1 MLRHCV
7 QCATAPAQ
15 GACVPCISRASSVF
29 RRCQSVWAW
38 AKVSQ
43 AAWAVNLVLPKMAS
57 LYLWSA
63 DLFCFHRLCSI
74 SASSQASTGI
84 LLSQLAFLSLCLATP
99 QRLVPCPAS
108 PIPALYQVSRVN
120 PSALPFSS
128 LPDSH
133 QVPEIL
139 MSVVATPLPSLLR
152 GPFSTANVNDSHL
165 PSK

>member
-1 MLRHCV
+1 M
-7 QCATAPAQ
+7 
-15 GACVPCISRASSVF
+15 SSVP
-29 RRCQSVWAW
+29 RPQPRVPVCPAYPEPLVSSEG
-38 AKVSQ
+38 AKVFELEPKCPKLLEPLD
-43 AAWAVNLVLPKMAS
+43 LVLPKMAS

-108 PIPALYQVSRVN
+108 PIPALYLVSRVN

-133 QVPEIL
+133 QVPEIF

-152 GPFSTANVNDSHL
+152 APFSTANVNDSHL

>member
-1 MLRHCV
+1 M
-7 QCATAPAQ
+7 
-15 GACVPCISRASSVF
+15 SSVP
-29 RRCQSVWAW
+29 RPQPRVPVCPAYPEPLVSSEG
-38 AKVSQ
+38 AKVFELEPKCPKLLEPLD
-43 AAWAVNLVLPKMAS
+43 LVLPKMAS

-63 DLFCFHRLCSI
+63 DLFCFHHLCSI

-108 PIPALYQVSRVN
+108 PIPALYLVSRVN

-133 QVPEIL
+133 QVPEIF

-152 GPFSTANVNDSHL
+152 GPFSTANVDSHL

>member
-1 MLRHCV
+1 M
-7 QCATAPAQ
+7 
-15 GACVPCISRASSVF
+15 SSVPQPQP
-29 RRCQSVWAW
+29 RVPVCPAYPEPLVSSEG
-38 AKVSQ
+38 AKVSESELEP
-43 AAWAVNLVLPKMAS
+43 VCPKLLEPLDLVLPKMAS
-57 LYLWSA
+57 LYLWFV

-74 SASSQASTGI
+74 SASSQASTEI

-128 LPDSH
+128 LPASH
-133 QVPEIL
+133 QVPEII